1 MLRRKNVLLT
11 FICAIMISAFALL
24 LCSCQSKT
32 TSNNIDNM
40 FVEVGRSTQYPN
52 VTILV
57 DRDTKVMYSM
67 SKYDR
72 NAGILTLLVNA
83 DGTPKIWKDSN

>member
-1 MLRRKNVLLT
+1 
-11 FICAIMISAFALL
+11 
-24 LCSCQSKT
+24 
-32 TSNNIDNM
+32 M

-67 SKYDR
+67 SKYDS

>member
-1 MLRRKNVLLT
+1 MLKRKNVLRA
-11 FICAIMISAFALL
+11 FICVIMISAFALL
-24 LCSCQSKT
+24 LCSCQPQI

-67 SKYDR
+67 SNYDR
-72 NAGILTLLVNA
+72 NFGILTLLVNA
-83 DGTPKIWKDSN
+83 DGSPKIWKDAN